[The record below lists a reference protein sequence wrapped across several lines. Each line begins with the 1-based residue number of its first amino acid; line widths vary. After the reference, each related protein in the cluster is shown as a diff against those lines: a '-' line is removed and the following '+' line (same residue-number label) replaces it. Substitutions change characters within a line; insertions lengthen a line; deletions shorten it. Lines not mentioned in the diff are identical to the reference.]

1 MTLPTNYSWSLTGK
15 PVSVPYEAP
24 QGRRINALGG
34 YFSHG
39 PLSGK
44 LVTELYVGL
53 PKSKAKNPRKSPA
66 QMALSHGLTFEESK
80 RVGPITSERF
90 VDFLWELSG
99 RPQSARRNWRRKRP
113 LVVVLDNYS
122 VHSSQ
127 LVHEATEALNA
138 ANVFLFYLPSYS
150 PELSDIEPIWNSVK
164 HYTMMRRSYE
174 TAGEL
179 LHAVDTSLMQKAAE
193 LQDIK
198 SKSDNLLRHS
208 T

>member
-24 QGRRINALGG
+24 QGRRVNALGG

-44 LVTELYVGL
+44 LVTQLYVSL
-53 PKSKAKNPRKSPA
+53 PKSTAKKPRKSPV
-66 QMALSHGLTFEESK
+66 QCALDQGLAVEETD
-80 RVGPITSERF
+80 RIGPITSERF

-99 RPQSARRNWRRKRP
+99 RPQKARRDWYRKRP

-127 LVHEATEALNA
+127 LVHESIDALNA
-138 ANVFLFYLPSYS
+138 ANVFVFYLPSYS
-150 PELSDIEPIWNSVK
+150 PELSDIEPIWNGVK
-164 HYTMMRRSYE
+164 HYEMIRRSYE
-174 TAGEL
+174 TAGDL
-179 LHAVDTSLMQKAAE
+179 LHAVDTSLRHKAAE
-193 LQDIK
+193 LQASKNK
-198 SKSDNLLRHS
+198 SEQLLRQP

>member
-15 PVSVPYEAP
+15 PVSVAYEAP
-24 QGRRINALGG
+24 QGRRVNALGG

-44 LVTELYVGL
+44 LVTQLYVSL
-53 PKSKAKNPRKSPA
+53 PKSTAKKPRKSPV
-66 QMALSHGLTFEESK
+66 QSALDHGLAVEEAD

-99 RPQSARRNWRRKRP
+99 RPQRARGDWHRKRP

-127 LVHEATEALNA
+127 LVHEAIEALNA

-150 PELSDIEPIWNSVK
+150 PELSDIEPIWNGVK
-164 HYTMMRRSYE
+164 HYEMIRRSYE
-174 TAGEL
+174 TAGDL
-179 LHAVDTSLMQKAAE
+179 LHAVDTSLMQKAAQ
-193 LQDIK
+193 LQASKDK
-198 SKSDNLLRHS
+198 SGVLLR
-208 T
+208 